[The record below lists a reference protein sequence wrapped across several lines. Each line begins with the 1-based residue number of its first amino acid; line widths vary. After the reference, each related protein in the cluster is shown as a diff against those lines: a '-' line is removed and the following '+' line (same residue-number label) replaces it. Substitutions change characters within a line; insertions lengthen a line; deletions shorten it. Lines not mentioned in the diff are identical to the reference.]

1 MFLNVGSNYVTSQL
15 QSFLEFCFPLEFW
28 SPLSPACLHRC
39 VLDLRTILE
48 EAGVWVLGVGLVFIA
63 QRGCGVVPTPLLPSA
78 HFYVPHPQGCKA
90 FLLLVPHI
98 IQDRSALSSRSDL
111 NRILEQWPVL
121 PAHLYPGEQG
131 DQLVI

>member
-1 MFLNVGSNYVTSQL
+1 
-15 QSFLEFCFPLEFW
+15 
-28 SPLSPACLHRC
+28 
-39 VLDLRTILE
+39 
-48 EAGVWVLGVGLVFIA
+48 
-63 QRGCGVVPTPLLPSA
+63 LLPSA